1 MNTNRDMVAHNKVI
15 EFLSPESKA
24 AGASNST
31 AVDTQAALTTSDLRE
46 QHTKMLI
53 MFSLIWGSS
62 ATLDAVFQH
71 SDDNVVFTNHST
83 MTQMTAVSGENTFF
97 AAVKDFKRYVRIN
110 LTVGTATSTITILA
124 VASRSRRAPAVQL
137 ETELTVVEL

>member
-15 EFLSPESKA
+15 EFLNSTSKT
-24 AGASNST
+24 AGASNTGSI
-31 AVDTQAALTTSDLRE
+31 DTQAALTTSDLRE

-53 MFSLIWGSS
+53 MFSFIWGSS

-71 SDDNVVFTNHST
+71 SDDNITFTNHST
-83 MTQMTAVSGENTFF
+83 MTQMTQASLENTFF

-110 LTVGTATSTITILA
+110 LTVGTATTTITILA

-137 ETELTVVEL
+137 ETELTVTEL

>member
-15 EFLSPESKA
+15 EFLSPTSK
-24 AGASNST
+24 GTGVSNT
-31 AVDTQAALTTSDLRE
+31 GVIDTQAALPTSDLRE

-53 MFSLIWGSS
+53 MFSFIWGSS

-71 SDDNVVFTNHST
+71 SDDNVTFTNHST
-83 MTQMTAVSGENTFF
+83 MTQMTAASLENTFF

-110 LTVGTATSTITILA
+110 LTVGTDTTTITILA
-124 VASRSRRAPAVQL
+124 VASRSRRAPAVQV